1 MSRTRPPAAVAEV
14 ADRLAHAAV
23 RLARRLRQQDTGELT
38 PTMRATLGTI
48 AREGP
53 LTLGEL
59 AAIERVAP
67 PTITK
72 VLGKLEETG
81 LVERVVDAGDRRV
94 ARVSLTATGRRWLD
108 GEWTRRRDWLTEQLV
123 GLDPDALDRLV
134 AAVDVIEQLTAPEPP
149 ASP

>member
-1 MSRTRPPAAVAEV
+1 
-14 ADRLAHAAV
+14 
-23 RLARRLRQQDTGELT
+23 
-38 PTMRATLGTI
+38 MRATLGTI